1 MSTFEISLINFFR
14 KISLPF
20 SRLALFVI
28 FFWFGILKIFS
39 LSPANPLVQNLLT
52 KTLPFISFKNFILFL
67 GLVEIIIG
75 LSFLIPKFNR
85 LAILLMIPHLITTTL
100 PLILLPIIT
109 WQSAFAPTLEGQY
122 IIKNLLIVALAIN
135 LASHLKNK

>member
-1 MSTFEISLINFFR
+1 MSTLEISLINFFR

-52 KTLPFISFKNFILFL
+52 KTLPFISFENFILFL
-67 GLVEIIIG
+67 GLAEIIIG